1 MKRLTGKKT
10 YQMKINIRA
19 ALCFVLLTAVM
30 AASCTKDFTAI
41 NTDPNN
47 IPFAL
52 PDQLLAPALVSVM
65 TYNMVRNRGFNNE
78 LMQVTVNQSDA
89 DATVFRYDFKDS
101 YSDYLY
107 NGWYS
112 ELTNFKDL
120 YKIASEPL
128 NYNASYM
135 GISLICQSW
144 VYSMLTD
151 TYGDIP
157 FTQSN
162 KGKDENIL
170 EPLFDRQ
177 QDIYDSLFQYLE
189 RADTLLKAGT
199 GITAAS
205 DPVFYGDVAKW
216 RKFGN
221 SLYLRLL
228 LRISGKA
235 AVSAKVIEKI
245 RQIIANPSTYPL
257 MAGSADDAV
266 LRWTGQ
272 GAFISPFV
280 STRAQDFRSPSICSF
295 FIDHLVAWNDPR
307 ISIPIFGKGGVNRL
321 GIAPVSGNYTGVAS
335 GYTPGTGEAKGSYFY
350 ATDQTVSSLTPP
362 AITMQTDPMTGLI
375 MNYAELQF
383 ILAECCVKGWIDA
396 DAAVYY
402 NKGVESGIKYW
413 LPDWDV
419 PVEQYLADADMQFNE
434 TGTLEEKMEQIGLQK
449 YYVLLWADLEQWFE
463 YRRTGH
469 PVLPQGPG
477 LKNGG
482 VMPARMKY
490 PIYIHATNPTN
501 YKAAIEQQGPDEI
514 STQVWWQKP

>member
-1 MKRLTGKKT
+1 MRTLLYTC
-10 YQMKINIRA
+10 
-19 ALCFVLLTAVM
+19 LLLTIGFS
-30 AASCTKDFTAI
+30 SCTKDFTQT

-78 LMQVTVNQSDA
+78 LMQVTVSQSDA

-120 YKIASEPL
+120 YAIAGTAL
-128 NYNASYM
+128 NYNRSYM

-144 VYSMLTD
+144 IYSMLTD

-157 FTQSN
+157 FTESN
-162 KGKDENIL
+162 QGKTEGIL
-170 EPLFDRQ
+170 EPKFDKQ
-177 QDIYDSLFQYLE
+177 KDIYDSIFQYLE
-189 RADTLLKAGT
+189 AADTLLKTGT
-199 GITAAS
+199 GIAAAS
-205 DPVFYGDVAKW
+205 DPVYNGDVTKW

-221 SLYLRLL
+221 TLYLRLL

-235 AVSAKVIEKI
+235 EVKDKVVAKIQE
-245 RQIIANPSTYPL
+245 IIANPSTYPL
-257 MAGSADDAV
+257 MSSTDDDAV

-272 GAFISPFV
+272 GAYISPFV
-280 STRAQDFRSPSICSF
+280 ATRAQDFRSPSICSF

-307 ISIPIFGKGGVNRL
+307 INIPEWGQNGENRL
-321 GIAPVSGNYTGVAS
+321 GIAPVSGNYIGVAS
-335 GYTPGTGEAKGSYFY
+335 GYIPGQGESKGSYFY

-383 ILAECCVKGWIDA
+383 ILAECTVKGWIPG
-396 DAAVYY
+396 DAAAYY
-402 NKGVESGIKYW
+402 NNGVASGIKYW
-413 LPDWDV
+413 LPDWNLSVTDYL
-419 PVEQYLADADMQFNE
+419 EAADIQWNENNSLAD
-434 TGTLEEKMEQIGLQK
+434 KMEQIGLQK

-469 PVLPQGPG
+469 PVLPKGPG

-482 VMPARMKY
+482 IMPARMKY
-490 PIYIHATNPTN
+490 PIYVHATNPTN
-501 YKAAIEQQGPDEI
+501 YKAAIEEQGPDEI

>member
-1 MKRLTGKKT
+1 MKK
-10 YQMKINIRA
+10 YIRTIFYS
-19 ALCFVLLTAVM
+19 CLLIAVFG
-30 AASCTKDFTAI
+30 AGCTKDFTQI

-120 YKIASEPL
+120 YAISSEEL
-128 NYNASYM
+128 NYNPSYM

-144 VYSMLTD
+144 IYSMLTD
-151 TYGDIP
+151 TYGDLP
-157 FTQSN
+157 FTESN
-162 KGKDENIL
+162 KGKTENNL
-170 EPLFDRQ
+170 EPKFDTQ
-177 QDIYDSLFQYLE
+177 KDIYDSLFQYLE
-189 RADTLLKAGT
+189 RADTLLKKGT
-199 GITAAS
+199 GISSAS
-205 DPVFYGDVAKW
+205 DPVYYGDVAKW

-228 LRISGKA
+228 LRISAKA
-235 AVSAKVIEKI
+235 EVSEKVIAKI
-245 RQIIANPSTYPL
+245 QEIIANPSAYPL
-257 MAGSADDAV
+257 MASTDDDAV

-272 GAFISPFV
+272 GAYISPFV
-280 STRAQDFRSPSICSF
+280 STRAQDFRSPSVCSF
-295 FIDHLVAWNDPR
+295 FIDNLVAWNDPR
-307 ISIPIFGKGGVNRL
+307 ISIPIYGQGGVNRL
-321 GIAPVSGNYTGVAS
+321 GIAPVSGNYLGVAS
-335 GYTPGTGEAKGSYFY
+335 GYVSGGGEPKGSYFY

-383 ILAECCVKGWIDA
+383 ILAECTVKGWITG
-396 DAAVYY
+396 DAASYY

-413 LPDWDV
+413 LPNWDV
-419 PVEQYLADADMQFNE
+419 PVADYLSAADIQWNE
-434 TGTLEEKMEQIGLQK
+434 NGTREEKMEQIGLQK

-469 PVLPQGPG
+469 PVLPKGPG

-490 PIYIHATNPTN
+490 PIYVQATNPTN
-501 YKAAIEQQGPDEI
+501 YKAVIQQQGPDEI

>member
-1 MKRLTGKKT
+1 MNMLKK
-10 YQMKINIRA
+10 YMY
-19 ALCFVLLTAVM
+19 LLVLPCLM
-30 AASCTKDFTAI
+30 AATWLSGCTKDFTSI

-47 IPFAL
+47 IPNAL
-52 PDQLLAPALVSVM
+52 PDQLLAPALVSTM

-78 LMQVTVNQSDA
+78 LMQITVNQSDA

-120 YKIASEPL
+120 YSIASEEL
-128 NYNASYM
+128 TYNASYM
-135 GISLICQSW
+135 GISLVCQAW
-144 VYSMLTD
+144 IYSMLTD

-157 FTQSN
+157 FSESN
-162 KGKDENIL
+162 KGKTENIL
-170 EPLFDRQ
+170 EPKFDKQ
-177 QDIYDSLFQYLE
+177 KDIYDSLFVYLE
-189 RADTLLKAGT
+189 SADTLLKKGT

-205 DPVFYGDVAKW
+205 DPVYNGDVTKW

-235 AVSAKVIEKI
+235 EVHDKVVAKI
-245 RQIIANPSTYPL
+245 QDIISDPSTYPL
-257 MAGSADDAV
+257 MSSVADDAV

-280 STRAQDFRSPSICSF
+280 ATRAQDFRSPSICSF

-307 ISIPIFGKGGVNRL
+307 INIPQYGASGVNRL
-321 GIAPVSGNYTGVAS
+321 GIAPVSGNYVGVAS
-335 GYTPGTGEAKGSYFY
+335 GYVSGGGEDKGSYFY
-350 ATDQTVSSLTPP
+350 ATDQTVNSLTPP

-383 ILAECCVKGWIDA
+383 ILAECAVKGWIDQDPA
-396 DAAVYY
+396 TLY
-402 NKGVESGIKYW
+402 NSGVESGIKYW
-413 LPDWDV
+413 LPDYDQS
-419 PVEQYLADADMQFNE
+419 VEQYLADGDIQFNA
-434 TGTLEEKMEQIGLQK
+434 TGTEDEQLEQIGLQK
-449 YYVLLWADLEQWFE
+449 YYVMLWADLEQWFE

-469 PVLPQGPG
+469 PVLPKGPG

-490 PIYIHATNPTN
+490 PIYVQATNPTN
-501 YKAAIEQQGPDEI
+501 YKAAIAEQGPDEI